1 MSNSIDPMI
10 VRMARAIATS
20 QGTSDWKPFVAT
32 ARASLSA
39 IREPSDEMLEAASD
53 GMPDWG
59 ELPQEWRA
67 MIDFVLGEG
76 DLSNDNKPSPK
87 VDRDAG

>member
-1 MSNSIDPMI
+1 MSNMIDPMI
-10 VRMARAIATS
+10 VRMARAIAAS
-20 QGTSDWKPFVAT
+20 QGTSNWEPFVAA
-32 ARASLSA
+32 ARASLTA

-67 MIDFVLGEG
+67 MIDYVIGEG
-76 DLSNDNKPSPK
+76 DLGNDNKPAPS
-87 VDRDAG
+87 VARDAG